1 MLGAVTR
8 RTLLAV
14 VAILVGVLAA
24 EELSMIRQQSLTW
37 DEGADFFA
45 GYEIWKQ
52 HDYGLNAAHPP
63 LVKMLATIP
72 LLNLALRVPDPAM
85 FKPQPNMQGD
95 IFGRELVFRNGPAYG
110 AETLIFRAR
119 LVAGLFVVV
128 LALLTFLAGREL
140 FGAGAGLLA
149 MTLFVF
155 DPNVLAH
162 GMYVTTD
169 TALACLIFATVYA
182 FYRYVKQPSLT
193 RLALTGLAAGLALA
207 TKHSALIL
215 LPVLLVLT
223 LGELVF
229 RWREGGTNP
238 GRERTLV
245 QLLGSLAAV
254 GVVALVVLWGCYGFR
269 YSARPNGLNLEPS
282 LAHQIGALPS
292 MQARAV
298 RAVAKAHA
306 LPESWL
312 SGLLDVRRLDRNVP
326 SYLLGKFY
334 AHGVWFYFP
343 VVLAIKSTIGLV
355 GLLLL
360 TAWALV
366 TRRLRYNREVFFLTV
381 PLALF
386 LLATMAS
393 NLNLG
398 VRHILPLWP
407 FACVL
412 AAAGAFALMQRD
424 RRWIVAVATLV
435 ILHVVSSVRAYPN
448 YLAYSN
454 EAWGGPAQTYHYVA
468 DSNADWG
475 QQLKATRAYLD
486 GRGIRDCWIAYFVA
500 PIVLPADYGVACR
513 RLPTAASIDSDEEL
527 SVPPVIHGP
536 VLISVGELYGLDYG
550 ATALN
555 PYVGFRARNPVALI
569 QDGILVFE
577 GEFALPQA
585 SSLSHVQRSATL
597 LNGGRIDEALAQ
609 AQTAEALVPGD
620 LRAEIALADALVAAG
635 RTEEARA
642 HYERARAAA
651 ESFDGA
657 GRARWLA
664 LVQKK
669 ISGN

>member
-149 MTLFVF
+149 MTLFVV

-254 GVVALVVLWGCYGFR
+254 GVVALVVL
-269 YSARPNGLNLEPS
+269 
-282 LAHQIGALPS
+282 
-292 MQARAV
+292 
-298 RAVAKAHA
+298 
-306 LPESWL
+306 
-312 SGLLDVRRLDRNVP
+312 
-326 SYLLGKFY
+326 
-334 AHGVWFYFP
+334 
-343 VVLAIKSTIGLV
+343 
-355 GLLLL
+355 
-360 TAWALV
+360 
-366 TRRLRYNREVFFLTV
+366 
-381 PLALF
+381 
-386 LLATMAS
+386 
-393 NLNLG
+393 
-398 VRHILPLWP
+398 
-407 FACVL
+407 
-412 AAAGAFALMQRD
+412 
-424 RRWIVAVATLV
+424 
-435 ILHVVSSVRAYPN
+435 
-448 YLAYSN
+448 
-454 EAWGGPAQTYHYVA
+454 
-468 DSNADWG
+468 
-475 QQLKATRAYLD
+475 
-486 GRGIRDCWIAYFVA
+486 
-500 PIVLPADYGVACR
+500 
-513 RLPTAASIDSDEEL
+513 
-527 SVPPVIHGP
+527 
-536 VLISVGELYGLDYG
+536 
-550 ATALN
+550 
-555 PYVGFRARNPVALI
+555 
-569 QDGILVFE
+569 
-577 GEFALPQA
+577 
-585 SSLSHVQRSATL
+585 
-597 LNGGRIDEALAQ
+597 
-609 AQTAEALVPGD
+609 
-620 LRAEIALADALVAAG
+620 
-635 RTEEARA
+635 
-642 HYERARAAA
+642 
-651 ESFDGA
+651 
-657 GRARWLA
+657 
-664 LVQKK
+664 
-669 ISGN
+669 